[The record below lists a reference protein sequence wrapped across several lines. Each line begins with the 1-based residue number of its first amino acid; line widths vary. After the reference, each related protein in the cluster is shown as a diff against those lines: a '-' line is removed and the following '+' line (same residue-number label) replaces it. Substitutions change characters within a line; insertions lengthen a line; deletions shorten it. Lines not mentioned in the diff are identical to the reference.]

1 MTSPTDTWS
10 AATSAPALAP
20 ARESEMTDP
29 AAAAAE
35 CWWRFRQAP
44 DFVAR
49 EIVGPL
55 AVADLVA
62 VQFDHGAVKDRRL
75 AGIHP
80 TDDFLALQVVMSCRR
95 ATRSVSDLAGL
106 LRVSDSSARRAV
118 GIGLETGALVE
129 DGGRIRRY
137 RTHDAWRPVGRRMV
151 ATELKR
157 SDWRR
162 AAHQAW
168 AYQAWANAVW
178 LVLGTHP
185 PLEAAGRLA
194 ESGIGL
200 AYLGEDE
207 RLNVVVRPAKAKR
220 LSGVASVWASEQAL
234 RRALANG
241 VEPGASPTRG
251 LARPRARLAVPGC

>member
-1 MTSPTDTWS
+1 
-10 AATSAPALAP
+10 
-20 ARESEMTDP
+20 MTDP
-29 AAAAAE
+29 TAAATDL
-35 CWWRFRQAP
+35 WWRFRQAP

-62 VQFDHGAVKDRRL
+62 VQFDHGAVKDRRQ
-75 AGIHP
+75 AGIRP
-80 TDDFLALQVVMSCRR
+80 TDDFLALQVILSCRR
-95 ATRSVSDLAGL
+95 TARSVSDLAEL
-106 LRVSDSSARRAV
+106 LRVSDSSARRAAR
-118 GIGLETGALVE
+118 IGVETGALVE
-129 DGGRIRRY
+129 DDGRARRY

-157 SDWRR
+157 ADWRR

-178 LVLGTHP
+178 LVLGTRP
-185 PLEAAGRLA
+185 PREAVSELA

-207 RLNVVVRPAKAKR
+207 QLNIVVRPARAKR

-234 RRALANG
+234 RHALANG
-241 VEPGASPTRG
+241 VEPGAAATRG
-251 LARPRARLAVPGC
+251 RARPRARLVAPGC

>member
-1 MTSPTDTWS
+1 MTAPT
-10 AATSAPALAP
+10 
-20 ARESEMTDP
+20 
-29 AAAAAE
+29 AAAAE
-35 CWWRFRQAP
+35 LLWRFRQAP

-62 VQFDHGAVKDRRL
+62 VQFDHGAVKDRSQ

-80 TDDFLALQVVMSCRR
+80 TEDLLALQVVMSCRR
-95 ATRSVSDLAGL
+95 AARSVSDLAGL
-106 LRVSDSSARRAV
+106 LRVSNSSVRRAM
-118 GIGLETGALVE
+118 GIGLEARALTE
-129 DGGRIRRY
+129 ERGRVRRY

-151 ATELKR
+151 AAELKR

-162 AAHQAW
+162 AANQAW

-178 LVLGTHP
+178 LVLGTRP
-185 PLEAAGRLA
+185 PLEAAGQLA

-207 RLNVVVRPAKAKR
+207 QLNVVARPARAKR

-241 VEPGASPTRG
+241 VEPGASPKRG
-251 LARPRARLAVPGC
+251 LARPRAQLAVPGC

>member
-1 MTSPTDTWS
+1 M
-10 AATSAPALAP
+10 SAPALAP
-20 ARESEMTDP
+20 TRESEMTEP

-35 CWWRFRQAP
+35 FWWRFRQAP

-62 VQFDHGAVKDRRL
+62 VQFDHGAVKDRRQ
-75 AGIHP
+75 AGIRP
-80 TDDFLALQVVMSCRR
+80 TDDFLTLQVVMSCRR
-95 ATRSVSDLAGL
+95 TARSVSDLAGL
-106 LRVSDSSARRAV
+106 LRVSDSGVRRATR
-118 GIGLETGALVE
+118 IGLESGALVE
-129 DGGRIRRY
+129 ESGRVRRY

-151 ATELKR
+151 AAELKR

-162 AAHQAW
+162 AADQAW
-168 AYQAWANAVW
+168 AYQAWSNAVW
-178 LVLGTHP
+178 LVLGTRP
-185 PLEAAGRLA
+185 PIEAAGRLA
-194 ESGIGL
+194 ETGIGL

-207 RLNVVVRPAKAKR
+207 RLNIVVRPARARR

-241 VEPGASPTRG
+241 VEPGASATRG
-251 LARPRARLAVPGC
+251 CARPRARLAVTGC